1 MPILG
6 SNFIDNFGFSS
17 VIELVDKL
25 VGLNKRPV
33 IILKYLQGDLGI
45 CWYNNYVPK
54 GITTKINL
62 VDFEE
67 IPNVFLDK
75 RVAELGPNRIW
86 QIHDRRQF
94 HPTRRA
100 PFIAFLYR
108 KKRLCLQGASI
119 LSSQKNPA

>member
-25 VGLNKRPV
+25 GGLNKRPV

-45 CWYNNYVPK
+45 CWYNNYVRK

-62 VDFEE
+62 VDFED

-86 QIHDRRQF
+86 
-94 HPTRRA
+94 
-100 PFIAFLYR
+100 
-108 KKRLCLQGASI
+108 
-119 LSSQKNPA
+119 